1 MLCAL
6 THPLTHS
13 RSKIK
18 MKHKGITEKQ
28 LRWKVNGNKRG
39 GEDFSGAGLEDFNTS
54 SINWPS
60 ISNVCDQS
68 VALLLK
74 VCSHRRGFVRMCA
87 CHYRALQVE
96 TVCFDI
102 PCCRQTES
110 CFPLFPLRQYF
121 PLWHVVFICWTKESL
136 KLWAI
141 CLSRTARVMFL
152 MPGSGNVFQ
161 CVIKSFDNYPL
172 SISTEDMFIVL
183 NDLLPVS
190 LLFCI
195 LEIFSICLC
204 FWHAL

>member
-1 MLCAL
+1 
-6 THPLTHS
+6 
-13 RSKIK
+13 
-18 MKHKGITEKQ
+18 
-28 LRWKVNGNKRG
+28 
-39 GEDFSGAGLEDFNTS
+39 
-54 SINWPS
+54 
-60 ISNVCDQS
+60 
-68 VALLLK
+68 
-74 VCSHRRGFVRMCA
+74 MCA

-204 FWHAL
+204 FWHALQKRELTQSQWSPARCETSFQGNLTEPLIPLQSQYANLTTNSFLT

>member
-1 MLCAL
+1 MVSVLKLCLPVIGLVEPQFCVLVERRESCESLTVRSNGKSTDDSQRWVTLRNWDFVKSFSGMLCAL

-28 LRWKVNGNKRG
+28 LRWRVNGKKRRG
-39 GEDFSGAGLEDFNTS
+39 KDFSGASLEDFNTS

-102 PCCRQTES
+102 PCCKQTES
-110 CFPLFPLRQYF
+110 CFPLFPLRQCF
-121 PLWHVVFICWTKESL
+121 HCGM
-136 KLWAI
+136 
-141 CLSRTARVMFL
+141 LS
-152 MPGSGNVFQ
+152 
-161 CVIKSFDNYPL
+161 SFAGPKNH
-172 SISTEDMFIVL
+172 SNSE
-183 NDLLPVS
+183 
-190 LLFCI
+190 LF
-195 LEIFSICLC
+195 
-204 FWHAL
+204 A